1 MILDINSTDL
11 FYNSN
16 SNIYFTNNISKKKAN
31 LIIKNLADRSLIYI
45 FINIISAN
53 SVNQLTETFNINII
67 LQYFS
72 N

>member
-1 MILDINSTDL
+1 LILDINSTDL